1 MIDELIM
8 NIEEKSKAVDSSKKD
23 ILNQIID
30 CLKELK
36 EYKELE
42 SDGKLVKLPCKVGQI
57 LYYINGPYILDAEVI
72 EFWIDECGVWN
83 ILTNVYQNTDTYEL
97 QVNPENLGST
107 VFLTREEAE
116 EKLKKK
122 ELIKELTIGCN
133 LYYINL
139 LQNIVLTGI
148 LTSIETDE
156 SNQELLHVK
165 FDDAIIQFN
174 IEDIGYILF
183 LTKEDAE
190 NKLKNYTC

>member
-8 NIEEKSKAVDSSKKD
+8 NIEGKSKAVDSSEKD

-107 VFLTREEAE
+107 VFLTREDAE

-122 ELIKELTIGCN
+122 ELIKSLLIDSDV
-133 LYYINL
+133 YYLDL
-139 LQNIVLTGI
+139 LKKQIQKGTLHSLN
-148 LTSIETDE
+148 TDE
-156 SNQELLHVK
+156 QLLFVQINNQ
-165 FDDAIIQFN
+165 IIQFN
-174 IEDIGYILF
+174 IADIGYILF
-183 LTKEDAE
+183 LTKEEAE

>member
-1 MIDELIM
+1 MIEKLI
-8 NIEEKSKAVDSSKKD
+8 ED
-23 ILNQIID
+23 IQNAETINQEMKNQILD
-30 CLKELK
+30 QLQEFKT
-36 EYKELE
+36 YKELE
-42 SDGKLVKLPCKVGQI
+42 ADGKLVKLPCKVGQI

-122 ELIKELTIGCN
+122 ELIKSLLIDSEI
-133 LYYINL
+133 YYLDLLKKQIQKGTLHSLNIDEQLLFVQIN
-139 LQNIVLTGI
+139 
-148 LTSIETDE
+148 
-156 SNQELLHVK
+156 NQ
-165 FDDAIIQFN
+165 IIQFN
-174 IEDIGYILF
+174 TADIGYILF
-183 LTKEDAE
+183 LTREEAK

>member
-8 NIEEKSKAVDSSKKD
+8 NIEGKSKAVDSSEKD
-23 ILNQIID
+23 ILNQITD

-36 EYKELE
+36 TYKELE
-42 SDGKLVKLPCKVGQI
+42 ADGKLVKLPCKVGQI
-57 LYYINGPYILDAEVI
+57 LYYVNGPYILNAEVI

-107 VFLTREEAE
+107 VFLTKEEAE

-122 ELIKELTIGCN
+122 KLIKSLLIDSDV
-133 LYYINL
+133 YYLDL
-139 LQNIVLTGI
+139 LKKQIQKGTLHSLN
-148 LTSIETDE
+148 TDE
-156 SNQELLHVK
+156 QLLFVQINNQ
-165 FDDAIIQFN
+165 IIQFN
-174 IEDIGYILF
+174 TADIGYILF
-183 LTKEDAE
+183 LTKEDAK